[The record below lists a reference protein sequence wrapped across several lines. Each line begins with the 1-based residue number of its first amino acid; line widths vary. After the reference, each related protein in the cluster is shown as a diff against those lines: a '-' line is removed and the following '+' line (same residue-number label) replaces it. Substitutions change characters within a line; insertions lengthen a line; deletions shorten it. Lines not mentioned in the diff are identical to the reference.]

1 MEARVKDSGL
11 KDRVRT
17 RAIGGKGRERRD
29 SELERHLF
37 IGGSVL
43 RKLKLTD
50 LTERSAH
57 QQLEEGLASIA
68 RMVNT
73 VAAAEDDALRMWEPP
88 RQADTWIPC
97 VLAVAVTTESVAH
110 LGHTWRKSP
119 AGIVGRN

>member
-17 RAIGGKGRERRD
+17 WAIGGKRRERRNC
-29 SELERHLF
+29 EMERHLF

-43 RKLKLTD
+43 RTLQLTD

-57 QQLEEGLASIA
+57 QQLEEGLAGVAGMINA
-68 RMVNT
+68 
-73 VAAAEDDALRMWEPP
+73 VAATEDDTLRVGKSP
-88 RQADTWIPC
+88 RQADARIPG
-97 VLAVAVTTESVAH
+97 VLAVGITAEGVAH